1 MIRFFFSWFS
11 IVYQTRTPKQKN
23 KIFLNKRLLALIFV
37 VPIGHFCQVRQRNHL
52 YVKAF
57 GSNLRKVRLAKGLS
71 QEELAGRA
79 DSVLS
84 QIGRI
89 ERGERAPTI
98 VTVKKLADALEIS
111 PKVLFDF
118 ET

>member
-1 MIRFFFSWFS
+1 MALTFSE
-11 IVYQTRTPKQKN
+11 
-23 KIFLNKRLLALIFV
+23 
-37 VPIGHFCQVRQRNHL
+37 PIGHFCPVGQRDHP
-52 YVKAF
+52 YIKAF
-57 GSNLRKVRLAKGLS
+57 GSNLRKVRLEKGLS

-98 VTVKKLADALEIS
+98 VTVKKLAEALRIH
-111 PKVLFDF
+111 PKELFDF
-118 ET
+118 EI